1 MRAVSVCARARDVYY
16 PLTGRLRMVVVNAC
30 AVQRVVRS
38 GGAQAE
44 MLYDR
49 VYIRRYQG
57 GGVAGVL
64 SFGWRCIDAAPAA
77 D

>member
-30 AVQRVVRS
+30 AVQRVVRG

-44 MLYDR
+44 IVYGR
-49 VYIRRYQG
+49 VYIY
-57 GGVAGVL
+57 GVVRVVA
-64 SFGWRCIDAAPAA
+64 
-77 D
+77 